1 MLVTRVGSVVCAF
14 PILHVIET
22 MRPLPIEPVAG
33 VPDFVAGL
41 AIVRGSPIPVVN
53 AAMLLGGVATAGTRF
68 VIVRSGDR
76 RVALLVDA
84 VLDVRTIEPSVLAA
98 LPPLIGGASREVALA
113 IGALDAELV
122 VVLDAARILSA
133 DAWHVLERAEAAP

>member
-14 PILHVIET
+14 PIRDVIET
-22 MRPLPIEPVAG
+22 MRPMPIDPIAG
-33 VPDFVAGL
+33 APDFVAGL

-53 AAMLLGGVATAGTRF
+53 TAVLLGGVATSGERF

-76 RVALLVDA
+76 RVALVVDA
-84 VLDVRTIEPSVLAA
+84 VLDVRLIDPSLLAA
-98 LPPLIGGASREVALA
+98 MPPLISGANRDVAVA
-113 IGALDAELV
+113 IGALDAALV

-133 DAWHVLERAEAAP
+133 DAWHLLEASP

>member
-1 MLVTRVGSVVCAF
+1 MLVTRVGSLVCAF

-41 AIVRGSPIPVVN
+41 AIVRGSPVPVVN
-53 AAMLLGGVATAGTRF
+53 AAVLLGGVATPGTRF
-68 VIVRSGDR
+68 VIVRTGDR
-76 RVALLVDA
+76 RVALVVDA
-84 VLDVRTIEPSVLAA
+84 VLDVRTLEPSVLAA
-98 LPPLIGGASREVALA
+98 LPPLVGGTNRDIVRA

-133 DAWHVLERAEAAP
+133 DAWRVLEQTETAS